1 MAVQTRPAAP
11 NYDSGIVTLPATLT
25 ALTAHVIR
33 ADLILLCNLTTAK
46 QTVTVTD
53 RTGAGSERLN
63 AYPLQPNMTVL
74 VPLGGVQMDGVSWQA
89 GGASAV
95 NAQLIGE
102 IG

>member
-11 NYDSGIVTLPATLT
+11 NYDSGIVTLPATLS

-33 ADLILLCNLTTAK
+33 VDVILLCNLTTSK

-63 AYPLQPNMTVL
+63 AYPLQPNMTIPVSL
-74 VPLGGVQMDGVSWQA
+74 AGVQMDGVSWQA
-89 GGASAV
+89 GAAASV